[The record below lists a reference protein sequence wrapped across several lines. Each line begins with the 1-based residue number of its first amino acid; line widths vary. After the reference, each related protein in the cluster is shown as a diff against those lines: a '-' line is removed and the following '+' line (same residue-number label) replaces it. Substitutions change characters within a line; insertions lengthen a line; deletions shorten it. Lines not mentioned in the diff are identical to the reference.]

1 MKKNLLTASAVIAA
15 ASLAIAAPVP
25 PKTQDRPQPPKHH
38 SSKPQSKPDHN
49 KKPGKPQSKP
59 DHNKKP
65 GKPQI
70 KPLPPKPQ
78 SPKPQVIIVDRPV
91 EYHPMRNTYTIQLN
105 ADNAII
111 FEQRI
116 VGIQELRDKIRMI
129 RYDRPRPFILI
140 KVEDDVNAARLDFAL
155 SELKKAGFD
164 DVKIIKIRRR
174 QKFIPH
180 HRIPDKRMKR

>member
-1 MKKNLLTASAVIAA
+1 MKKNLFTASAVIAA

-25 PKTQDRPQPPKHH
+25 PETQDRPQPPKHH
-38 SSKPQSKPDHN
+38 SSKPLPPKPE
-49 KKPGKPQSKP
+49 
-59 DHNKKP
+59 HNKKP

-129 RYDRPRPFILI
+129 KYDRPRPFIQI
-140 KVEDDVNAARLDFAL
+140 KVEDDVNAARLDYAL

>member
-1 MKKNLLTASAVIAA
+1 MKKNLFTASAVIAA

-38 SSKPQSKPDHN
+38 SSKPQSKPE
-49 KKPGKPQSKP
+49 
-59 DHNKKP
+59 HNKKP

-78 SPKPQVIIVDRPV
+78 SPKPQVMIVDRPV

-129 RYDRPRPFILI
+129 KYDRPRPFIQI
-140 KVEDDVNAARLDFAL
+140 KVEDDVNAARLDYAL

>member
-1 MKKNLLTASAVIAA
+1 MKKNLLTATAVIAA
-15 ASLAIAAPVP
+15 ATLTVAAPPP
-25 PKTQDRPQPPKHH
+25 PKQQVKPQPPKHQ
-38 SSKPQSKPDHN
+38 PAKPDHD
-49 KKPGKPQSKP
+49 KKPGKPQV
-59 DHNKKP
+59 
-65 GKPQI
+65 

-129 RYDRPRPFILI
+129 KYDRPRPFIQI

-180 HRIPDKRMKR
+180 HRIPDKRIKR

>member
-1 MKKNLLTASAVIAA
+1 MKKNLFTASAVIAA

-49 KKPGKPQSKP
+49 R
-59 DHNKKP
+59 KP

-129 RYDRPRPFILI
+129 KYDRPRPFIQI
-140 KVEDDVNAARLDFAL
+140 KVEDDVNAARLDYAL

>member
-1 MKKNLLTASAVIAA
+1 MKKNLLTASAVIAV

-49 KKPGKPQSKP
+49 KKP
-59 DHNKKP
+59 D
-65 GKPQI
+65 KPQI

-129 RYDRPRPFILI
+129 RYDRPRPFIQI

>member
-1 MKKNLLTASAVIAA
+1 MKKNLLTATAVIAA
-15 ASLAIAAPVP
+15 ATLTVAAPPP
-25 PKTQDRPQPPKHH
+25 PKQQVKPQPPKHH
-38 SSKPQSKPDHN
+38 SSKPQSKPE
-49 KKPGKPQSKP
+49 
-59 DHNKKP
+59 HNKKP

-129 RYDRPRPFILI
+129 KYDRPRPFIQI

>member
-1 MKKNLLTASAVIAA
+1 MKKNLFTASAVIAA

-38 SSKPQSKPDHN
+38 SL
-49 KKPGKPQSKP
+49 KPQSKP

-129 RYDRPRPFILI
+129 KYDRPRPFIQI
-140 KVEDDVNAARLDFAL
+140 KVEDDVNAARLDYAL
-155 SELKKAGFD
+155 CRLGVAHKH
-164 DVKIIKIRRR
+164 VV
-174 QKFIPH
+174 
-180 HRIPDKRMKR
+180 

>member
-25 PKTQDRPQPPKHH
+25 PKTQAKPLPLKHQSAKPQP
-38 SSKPQSKPDHN
+38 D
-49 KKPGKPQSKP
+49 KKPGKPQAKP
-59 DHNKKP
+59 DHDKKP

-116 VGIQELRDKIRMI
+116 VGMQELRDKIRMI
-129 RYDRPRPFILI
+129 KYDRPRPFIQI
-140 KVEDDVNAARLDFAL
+140 KVEDDVNAARLDFAF

>member
-1 MKKNLLTASAVIAA
+1 MKKNLFTASAVIAA

-49 KKPGKPQSKP
+49 KKPGKPQ
-59 DHNKKP
+59 
-65 GKPQI
+65 I

-78 SPKPQVIIVDRPV
+78 SPKPQVMIVDRPV

-129 RYDRPRPFILI
+129 KYDRPRPFIQI
-140 KVEDDVNAARLDFAL
+140 KVEDGVNAARLDYAL

>member
-49 KKPGKPQSKP
+49 KKPGKPQ
-59 DHNKKP
+59 
-65 GKPQI
+65 I

-91 EYHPMRNTYTIQLN
+91 EYHPMRNSYTIQLN

-129 RYDRPRPFILI
+129 KYDRPRPFIQI
-140 KVEDDVNAARLDFAL
+140 KVEDDVNAARLDYAL